1 MKMTSKILA
10 AAVAAVLSQAASA
23 GTDLFFNPLTQS
35 AAVASVGNHINEL
48 KSPWQAPAGI
58 ASENLLSLSS
68 VEADVN
74 KSIVRVP
81 GTGTSASMIDMSA
94 FSPNGR
100 FLFLPHETPFGA
112 GLTRYNML
120 NGNTQVLF
128 AGDQQGASGNWANDY
143 GAFDPA
149 RWTPNNTVIVAEEW
163 SGQGRV
169 IEVLNPLA
177 DPENINI
184 RELNSIANVSHEGI
198 NFSEKFNNTIY
209 YIDEWNSGS
218 IYKFVMATPG
228 DYTKGQTFVLKVD
241 AFAGNPAANY
251 NDASNVGQPR
261 TGMATWIALTDVD
274 GNPLTSASPFENG
287 SAGSASLGGRA
298 AADEVGGTPY
308 GRPEDMEVATLA
320 NGNEVF
326 YIAMTSE
333 NIIYSFEVL
342 SDSQVKVGE
351 FATEAATPKNLG
363 YPATTGVMNSPD
375 NLAQDALGNIYIIE
389 DSPNSGN
396 VGGDV
401 WFVRDTN
408 NDGVAESLDHFLSLQ
423 VNGSEAT
430 GMIFNPIRP
439 TQFVISVQHPTST
452 SLTSVPNG
460 FGDAVWQFDLTNVV
474 PPVCNKDELKQYIK
488 TGVCSGNPK
497 SFINALRATK

>member
-1 MKMTSKILA
+1 MKITRKILA

-58 ASENLLSLSS
+58 ASKNLLNMSS
-68 VEADVN
+68 IEADVN
-74 KSIVRVP
+74 QSIVRVP
-81 GTGTSASMIDMSA
+81 GTGTSASMLDMSA
-94 FSPNGR
+94 FNPTGR

-112 GLTRYNML
+112 GLSRYDMV
-120 NGNTQVLF
+120 NGTTHVLF

-163 SGQGRV
+163 AGQGRV
-169 IEVLNPLA
+169 IEVLNPYA
-177 DPENINI
+177 APEKIKI

-198 NFSEKFNNTIY
+198 NFSEKFNNTLY
-209 YIDEWNSGS
+209 YIDEHNSGS

-228 DYTKGQTFVLKVD
+228 DFTKGQTFVLKVD
-241 AFAGNPAANY
+241 AFAGNPVANY
-251 NDASNVGQPR
+251 SDASNVGQPR
-261 TGMATWIALTDVD
+261 TGMATWVALTDAN
-274 GNPLTSASPFENG
+274 GTPLTSVSPFENG
-287 SAGSASLGGRA
+287 DTGSLALGGRA

-326 YIAMTSE
+326 YVAMTSE
-333 NIIYSFEVL
+333 NAIYSFEVL
-342 SDSQVKVGE
+342 SDSQVKVGI
-351 FATEAATPKNLG
+351 FASEAATPKNLG

-389 DSPNSGN
+389 DAPNSGT

-430 GMIFNPIRP
+430 GMIFNPVKP
-439 TQFVISVQHPTST
+439 TQFVVSVQHPTST
-452 SLTSVPNG
+452 SLTSVPKG
-460 FGDAVWQFDLTNVV
+460 FGDAVWQFDLTDVV
-474 PPVCNKDELKQYIK
+474 APICTRDDLNQYVR

-497 SFINALRATK
+497 SFINALRAAK